1 MKRTAAAVARA
12 STSDPRRRVPG
23 PGGPGVTEGAG
34 LPRQRLSARVAE
46 LRRLSGGI
54 SLLRLDPGAAGPFR
68 FRAGQYARLSFGEL
82 PPRDY
87 SIGSRPDEAL
97 LEFHIRDTGDG
108 GSSSYVAE
116 ALREGDPVG
125 LEGPFGQ
132 GFLREADPRPILAIA
147 GGAGLAPMKSI
158 VETLL
163 AAGATREILLY
174 FGVRR
179 EADVYLDGPLK
190 ALARAL
196 PGQRLPPRS
205 GLRRG
210 GRGPAR
216 PGPLYRLRR
225 RSPTDGRGHTPS
237 PDPARSAPGAHLRRS
252 LLRQGRAAAAE
263 RPLTRPRSRR
273 KQAALSIWNRTIQ
286 LRSTDT
292 N

>member
-46 LRRLSGGI
+46 LTRLCGGI

-116 ALREGDPVG
+116 ALSEGDPVG

-190 ALARAL
+190 ALARAHSNFDVRIVL
-196 PGQRLPPRS
+196 SEAPPASGFRRGLVSDAVAEDLHDLARFTAYVAGPPPMVEATRRLLTRRGLPPARIYADPFFAKAELLPQS
-205 GLRRG
+205 G
-210 GRGPAR
+210 P
-216 PGPLYRLRR
+216 
-225 RSPTDGRGHTPS
+225 
-237 PDPARSAPGAHLRRS
+237 
-252 LLRQGRAAAAE
+252 
-263 RPLTRPRSRR
+263 
-273 KQAALSIWNRTIQ
+273 
-286 LRSTDT
+286 
-292 N
+292 